1 MREAVYKECFQR
13 LQNRT
18 LDVNFDNLYNLRDV
32 DKNHFLTYEII
43 SKESLLMVLPQQHPL
58 ANEPLVMLADLKS
71 EPFILPCRE
80 TVPALHTLTQIACE
94 QAGFN
99 PKIVQEATWMP
110 TVLSLVASEMGVALL
125 PANVRNLQRTGVV
138 YREIIENVPMFQMVM
153 VWRQDNHSKI
163 LHNFLNI
170 VRKISGQ

>member
-1 MREAVYKECFQR
+1 MYKECFQR